1 MRRWAAAMLKDWWRG
16 SFVVARGGRRES
28 GLGWRHWRVFGI
40 QVAEVEEAGD
50 RSANIRGLLI
60 VNVLEIFAVIL
71 LVDHPINVLMS
82 EELEDEW

>member
-1 MRRWAAAMLKDWWRG
+1 M
-16 SFVVARGGRRES
+16 
-28 GLGWRHWRVFGI
+28 FGI
-40 QVAEVEEAGD
+40 QAAEVEEAGD
-50 RSANIRGLLI
+50 RSANIRVLLI

>member
-1 MRRWAAAMLKDWWRG
+1 M
-16 SFVVARGGRRES
+16 
-28 GLGWRHWRVFGI
+28 FGI

-50 RSANIRGLLI
+50 RSANVRVLLV